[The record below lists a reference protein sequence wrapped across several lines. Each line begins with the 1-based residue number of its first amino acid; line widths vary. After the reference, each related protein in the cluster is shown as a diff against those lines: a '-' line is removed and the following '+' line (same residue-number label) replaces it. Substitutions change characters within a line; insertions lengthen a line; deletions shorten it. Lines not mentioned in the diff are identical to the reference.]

1 MAGSNPIQPSICLFN
16 QLSSNRVQAA
26 FYLLCGKP
34 WRSSYLLPLPWERVG
49 VRASLGTY
57 PFRGGRRFWSGYGGD
72 TPCPAVK
79 AAAPVLPCPFL
90 RKRESGGC
98 TYKQVRKQ
106 IAATLKCRL
115 LLNLSKS
122 SLHFNYF
129 FIFIDLN
136 NLHGTTATRR
146 STLLPLPLR
155 RTGGRRD
162 SLICGQ
168 GATRRNRRHKYRR
181 A

>member
-1 MAGSNPIQPSICLFN
+1 MRYTA
-16 QLSSNRVQAA
+16 NRSATTTYS
-26 FYLLCGKP
+26 FSRG
-34 WRSSYLLPLPWERVG
+34 RRVG

-90 RKRESGGC
+90 RERESGGC

-106 IAATLKCRL
+106 IATTLKYRL

-129 FIFIDLN
+129 FIFIDLD

-168 GATRRNRRHKYRR
+168 GAVRRNRRDLSII
-181 A
+181 AAMTTGSSSV

>member
-1 MAGSNPIQPSICLFN
+1 MRYTA
-16 QLSSNRVQAA
+16 NRSATTTYS
-26 FYLLCGKP
+26 FSRG
-34 WRSSYLLPLPWERVG
+34 RRVG

-90 RKRESGGC
+90 RERESGGC

-106 IAATLKCRL
+106 IATTLKYRL

-168 GATRRNRRHKYRR
+168 GAVRRNRRHKYRR